1 MYYGK
6 TLIFLEKM
14 TESKLPKR
22 PLSGGTHNGVRPQHF
37 EYWRVGYGERGDYAL
52 DFWVEQAGEYHSK
65 PDHSLPHYDYFIDR
79 WVRVFYLMAGEAT
92 CTFDKK
98 IVLLRAGDLLVV
110 PPNYPFTYRAQQA
123 NQYHWFAMAGNWPRL
138 LGNLPRIL
146 KFSPGYDAELEANFV
161 EIREMLIV
169 KRPGYPLK
177 AVSRFYNL
185 LARLEGLQ
193 QGKLPTTSTSIYP
206 EAVRNAVIYLQ
217 ENWSQPFSAK
227 ETAVHVHIS
236 QSHLRALFEKW
247 VGESPKRYH
256 TRCRIERAMRLFR
269 NQRLPVQVV
278 AAQVGF
284 NDVGYFSRVFK
295 QIAGVLPSQYAKM
308 PREM

>member
-1 MYYGK
+1 
-6 TLIFLEKM
+6 
-14 TESKLPKR
+14 S
-22 PLSGGTHNGVRPQHF
+22 
-37 EYWRVGYGERGDYAL
+37 
-52 DFWVEQAGEYHSK
+52 
-65 PDHSLPHYDYFIDR
+65 
-79 WVRVFYLMAGEAT
+79 
-92 CTFDKK
+92 
-98 IVLLRAGDLLVV
+98 LRAGDLFIV
-110 PPNYPFTYRAQQA
+110 PPNYPFVYQAAQV
-123 NQYHWFAMAGNWPRL
+123 NQYHWFAMAGKWPSL
-138 LGNLPRIL
+138 LGEIPRIL

-169 KRPGYPLK
+169 KRLGYPLK

-193 QGKLPTTSTSIYP
+193 QSKLPTPSSYP
-206 EAVRNAVIYLQ
+206 EAVRNAIIFLQ
-217 ENWSQPFSAK
+217 ENWSEPFSAR
-227 ETAVHVHIS
+227 ETAVHVHLS

-278 AAQVGF
+278 AAHVGF
-284 NDVGYFSRVFK
+284 HDVGYFSRVFK
-295 QIAGVLPSQYAKM
+295 QIAGVPPSQYAKV